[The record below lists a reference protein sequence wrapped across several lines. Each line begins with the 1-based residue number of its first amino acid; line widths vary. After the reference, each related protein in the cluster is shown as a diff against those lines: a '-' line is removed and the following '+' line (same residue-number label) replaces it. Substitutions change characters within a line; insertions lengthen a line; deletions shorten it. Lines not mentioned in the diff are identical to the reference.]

1 MHETHFLKRDID
13 KNVSK
18 GLKKLPND
26 TIKMVRVILEN
37 NSIYFFEVV
46 TLL

>member
-1 MHETHFLKRDID
+1 MHEIHFLKRVID
-13 KNVSK
+13 RSVSK

-37 NSIYFFEVV
+37 KSICFF
-46 TLL
+46 